1 MKQFCL
7 SIFVAI
13 GLTLPA
19 FGQGADPV
27 IGTWR
32 LNVEKSTYVGT
43 SAPKSQSNTFAG
55 EGQTLTDT
63 VEGVDAQGQAYKIVF
78 SHIYDGIPH
87 PTMGTPTYDSTIYT
101 RIGNTIN
108 AVRFRTGKPAEVG
121 QVVIVPRKTLTNT
134 AEGIDEN
141 NQPYHYVQLY
151 DRQ

>member
-1 MKQFCL
+1 MKRFCL
-7 SIFVAI
+7 GIIVAI
-13 GLTLPA
+13 GVTLPA

-43 SAPKSQSNTFAG
+43 KAPKSQSNTFAG

-78 SHIYDGIPH
+78 RHVYDGMPH
-87 PTMGTPTYDSTIYT
+87 PTTGTPTYDSTIYT

-108 AVRFRTGKPAEVG
+108 AVRFRMGKPAEVG
-121 QVVIVPRKTLTNT
+121 QVVIVPGKTLTNT

-141 NQPYHYVQLY
+141 NQSYHYVQVY